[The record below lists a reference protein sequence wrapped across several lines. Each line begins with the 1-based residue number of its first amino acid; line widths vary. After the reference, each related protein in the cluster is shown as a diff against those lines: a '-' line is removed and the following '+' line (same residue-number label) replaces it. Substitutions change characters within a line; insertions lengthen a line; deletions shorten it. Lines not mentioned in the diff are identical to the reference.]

1 MRRFKVDYKGRE
13 LTKERNGMKFE
24 ECNIA
29 LCATL
34 AIFITLY
41 SRGYNYSP
49 MGKSNARKIEIK
61 GKWKFAIESDNF
73 RINCPRKARSFRWAR
88 NSNHPGRNPKLF
100 SNEFTFHVQLSN
112 ETIAK
117 CSFLVYTVS
126 LFFFPFF
133 FYDSF
138 SCTQLISLNDTTPNN
153 TEQER
158 LNSVTFRQIYKSRI
172 PSILRTFFVYFRF
185 CIIRQTLPSSPR
197 SFSFLATFQIPKL
210 GLVAIIDR
218 SLGRSGTSLN
228 TRGDRCLISSSL
240 PLPRRKNICA

>member
-1 MRRFKVDYKGRE
+1 MFLPCIYSF
-13 LTKERNGMKFE
+13 T
-24 ECNIA
+24 
-29 LCATL
+29 
-34 AIFITLY
+34 IF
-41 SRGYNYSP
+41 
-49 MGKSNARKIEIK
+49 
-61 GKWKFAIESDNF
+61 
-73 RINCPRKARSFRWAR
+73 
-88 NSNHPGRNPKLF
+88 F
-100 SNEFTFHVQLSN
+100 S
-112 ETIAK
+112 
-117 CSFLVYTVS
+117 
-126 LFFFPFF
+126 FF

-153 TEQER
+153 IEQER